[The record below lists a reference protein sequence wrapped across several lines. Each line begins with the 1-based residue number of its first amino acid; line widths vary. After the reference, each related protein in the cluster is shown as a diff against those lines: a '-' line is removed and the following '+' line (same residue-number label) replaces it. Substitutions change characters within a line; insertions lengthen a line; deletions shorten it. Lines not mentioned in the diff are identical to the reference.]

1 MNNIVF
7 VILGVVIGYI
17 LFKKFI
23 IARTNFKALMQ
34 DGALILDVRSPQEY
48 DAGHIHGSINIPVQ
62 QLNNQIAML
71 KAKNKIIIA
80 CCASGMRSGSAC
92 GILKQQ
98 GITCVNGG
106 NWKVLQNK
114 INA

>member
-1 MNNIVF
+1 MNNLIF
-7 VILGVVIGYI
+7 LLLGLFIGYT

-34 DGALILDVRSPQEY
+34 EGAIIIDVRSPQEY
-48 DAGHIHGSINIPVQ
+48 DQGHIQGAINMPLQ
-62 QLNNQIAML
+62 QLPNQLAAL
-71 KAKNKIIIA
+71 KAKNKTIIA

-92 GILKQQ
+92 GLMKQQ

-106 NWKVLQNK
+106 GWKMLQNK
-114 INA
+114 LNA